1 MIDEEHK
8 KLVLPTV
15 VRGIGYGVVIAVL
28 LVNVPK
34 VFGISFT
41 TEVYAK
47 KLIEMNE
54 KEAQESNSRF
64 YLGPLDNNRCEL
76 E

>member
-1 MIDEEHK
+1 MIDEHK
-8 KLVLPTV
+8 KLLLPTI
-15 VRGIGYGVVIAVL
+15 VRGVVYGIIIAIL

-64 YLGPLDNNRCEL
+64 YLGPLENNRCEL